1 MIGIRHSRIVV
12 VMARVTIRRRTR
24 VPGGVAAV
32 ACHASVRSSKRE
44 CAQIVIE
51 RRRAP
56 RGCRMT
62 LLTQS
67 WESPGNMI
75 GVSD

>member
-1 MIGIRHSRIVV
+1 MIGIRHSRVIV
-12 VMARVTIRRRTR
+12 VMAGVTIRRRACVT
-24 VPGGVAAV
+24 GGVATV

-51 RRRAP
+51 RRRSP
-56 RGCRMT
+56 RGRRMA

-75 GVSD
+75 GISD